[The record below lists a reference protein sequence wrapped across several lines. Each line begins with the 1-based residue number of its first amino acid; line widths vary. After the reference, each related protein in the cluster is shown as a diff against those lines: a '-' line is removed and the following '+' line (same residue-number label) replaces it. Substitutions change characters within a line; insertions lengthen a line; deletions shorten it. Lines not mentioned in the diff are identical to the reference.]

1 MPGSPNHQ
9 ASSEPWCPAGGRERL
24 GFLAVAALAL
34 LGGVAVLTAPF
45 LPYQDLPAHGA
56 ILRVLSDPQT
66 YAAWFQP
73 GAWLVHSRLA
83 YALGGLLVPVLGIDG
98 AIALLVALAVAGLP
112 LAAWVLGRQVRGSGA
127 LPGLVGAAVAF
138 HAAIGMG
145 FLPWSLS
152 LVAALAGAACVVR
165 AMDRWTGSG
174 APSLVAAVLAVVTYG
189 LHYFGFLLFA
199 LLAGSWTI
207 TMGRGRQRWSVA
219 IAAVVPGIAGFL
231 LGRLADAGAVAPVA
245 GGAWV
250 FDLGQRLASMAGALT
265 LGSRPALDDGVAW
278 GLIGLVLGVV
288 AIGIATGGL
297 REGKGRQVWALAA
310 TVAFGVAWVMLPD
323 FVESPRIVMAGTR
336 LGPVVLVL
344 GAVAA
349 RPDGPLARRASLVAG
364 VLAFLAIGFAA
375 TATHLDGASLL
386 PQARQFERLPVG
398 SVVASAAAHRPP
410 YGALLTNYAGI
421 HLPARHLSSGRGV
434 TVFPFLHDDSPI
446 RLHPRVRDDVQE
458 LYRDL
463 PTFLARAGAWADQ
476 VAGEFGD
483 EPRVAQAM
491 AATGW
496 VPLPE
501 AGVGDWRLWERE
513 SGTGTEN

>member
-1 MPGSPNHQ
+1 MSGKPNHQ
-9 ASSEPWCPAGGRERL
+9 ASSAPLCPAGGRERL
-24 GFLAVAALAL
+24 GFPAVAALAL
-34 LGGVAVLTAPF
+34 LAGVAVLTAPL
-45 LPYQDLPAHGA
+45 LPFQDLPAHGA
-56 ILRVLSDPQT
+56 ILRVLSDPQA

-98 AIALLVALAVAGLP
+98 AMALLVAVAVAGLP
-112 LAAWVLGRQVRGSGA
+112 LAAWALGRQVRGSGA
-127 LPGLVGAAVAF
+127 LPGVVGAAVAF

-152 LVAALAGAACVVR
+152 LVAALAGTACVVR

-174 APSLVAAVLAVVTYG
+174 APSLVAAALAVVTYG
-189 LHYFGFLLFA
+189 LHFFGFLLFA
-199 LLAGSWTI
+199 LLAGSWAI
-207 TMGRGRQRWSVA
+207 AMGRGRRRGIVA
-219 IAAVVPGIAGFL
+219 LAAILPGMAGFL
-231 LGRLADAGAVAPVA
+231 VGRLAGGDAPTSEA
-245 GGAWV
+245 GGLWTL
-250 FDLGQRLASMAGALT
+250 DLGQRLVSMAGALT
-265 LGSRPALDDGVAW
+265 LGSRPMLDDGVAW
-278 GLIGLVLGVV
+278 GVIGLVLSAV

-297 REGKGRQVWALAA
+297 HDGKGRQMWALAA
-310 TVAFGVAWVMLPD
+310 TLALGVAWVMLPD

-349 RPDGPLARRASLVAG
+349 RPDGPVARRASLVAG

-375 TATHLDGASLL
+375 TAIHLDGASLL

-398 SVVASAAAHRPP
+398 SVVASAAVHRPP
-410 YGALLTNYAGI
+410 QGALLTGYAGI

-446 RLHPRVRDDVQE
+446 RLSPRVRDDVQE

-463 PTFLARAGAWADQ
+463 PTFLARAGAWADL

-483 EPRVAQAM
+483 DPRVAQAM

-501 AGVGDWRLWERE
+501 AGVGEWRLWGRE
-513 SGTGTEN
+513 SGTGSEN